1 MSILRKRLSALL
13 LLSLLFLAGC
23 EEEKTSLS
31 YLAVNHTD
39 KSVLS
44 ITINGQGGIL
54 NAPAMGGG
62 GGEICCVI
70 VPSQWR
76 PGLTVTIGWENDG
89 DWLRDKNGQ
98 PIIRDGI
105 KVYVAA
111 PRKTRTVTIPKYQA
125 KEMQHVDIHFLPND
139 QVLVKL
145 SDILPYHPDYLPAY
159 PREMQ
164 KATQ

>member
-1 MSILRKRLSALL
+1 MI
-13 LLSLLFLAGC
+13 
-23 EEEKTSLS
+23 
-31 YLAVNHTD
+31 
-39 KSVLS
+39 
-44 ITINGQGGIL
+44 
-54 NAPAMGGG
+54 
-62 GGEICCVI
+62 
-70 VPSQWR
+70 PSQWR

-111 PRKTRTVTIPKYQA
+111 PRKTRTVTIPEYQA

-145 SDILPYHPDYLPAY
+145 SDIFPEHPDYRPAY
-159 PREMQ
+159 PR
-164 KATQ
+164 ATQKTSQ